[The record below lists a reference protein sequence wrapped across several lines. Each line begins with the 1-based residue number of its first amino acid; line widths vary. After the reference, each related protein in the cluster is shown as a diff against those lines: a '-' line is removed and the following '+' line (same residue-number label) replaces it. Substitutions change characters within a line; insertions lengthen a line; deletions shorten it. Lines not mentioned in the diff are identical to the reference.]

1 MTDKSETRSY
11 YRTMNRTQARGTL
24 KAFELRLLAGA
35 NKDVDMIRELILDAM
50 TATTIEQNV
59 GTIEAGAKVVG
70 VKIDRL
76 G

>member
-1 MTDKSETRSY
+1 
-11 YRTMNRTQARGTL
+11 MNREEA
-24 KAFELRLLAGA
+24 LRLLGEFEAGIKT
-35 NKDVDMIRELILDAM
+35 NYTWGIDILRNRVLDAM

-59 GTIEAGAKVVG
+59 GTVEAGAKVVG